1 MNGCKLNMC
10 LVVNVL
16 LLPFERKLRVNV
28 TSKKSLL
35 IGRKASVAELLS
47 MVEPLLSIEPV
58 LAAEPLLANF
68 YLLSLHNTAI
78 HFRRLIRY

>member
-28 TSKKSLL
+28 TFYWSKSQ
-35 IGRKASVAELLS
+35 RCRTSVNGGVTFVNRATSVSGATFGKFLFA
-47 MVEPLLSIEPV
+47 V
-58 LAAEPLLANF
+58 LAQHCYPLQTSAFLK
-68 YLLSLHNTAI
+68 
-78 HFRRLIRY
+78 

>member
-28 TSKKSLL
+28 TSYWSKSQ
-35 IGRKASVAELLS
+35 RCRTSVNGGATFVNRATSVSGTTFGKFLFA
-47 MVEPLLSIEPV
+47 V
-58 LAAEPLLANF
+58 LAQHCYPLQTSAFLK
-68 YLLSLHNTAI
+68 
-78 HFRRLIRY
+78 